1 MTSLTREVWGR
12 ELDLRVSFEDLD
24 DVGVGTDQ
32 WEALGHIILKWDTI
46 NSSLPALQVYCREQT
61 PSELDGLSDDN
72 VFRYVMPKYLFVPR
86 DVKNRTVALMCDY
99 RFDPE
104 HGIALVFENETLRE
118 IGPQDI
124 IL

>member
-24 DVGVGTDQ
+24 DVGVGAEQ
-32 WEALGHIILKWDTI
+32 WAALGHIILKWDAVDG
-46 NSSLPALQVYCREQT
+46 SLPALQKYYREQN
-61 PSELDGLSDDN
+61 PSELEGMPDDN
-72 VFRYVMPKYLFVPR
+72 AFRYVMPKYLFVPQG
-86 DVKNRTVALMCDY
+86 VKKRTVALMCDY

-104 HGIALVFENETLRE
+104 HGLALVFENETLRE
-118 IGPQDI
+118 IGPQDV